1 MDLLSLIETFAVDH
15 HHPLCRLHQSDISK
29 PQTTSKN
36 QFINK
41 LVKATITA
49 SVTTTEI
56 MRYSTYPSLHLFQ
69 LYIYLEFA
77 SVEAQDQC

>member
-1 MDLLSLIETFAVDH
+1 MISTSFTWICYHLEELKLIETFAVDQH
-15 HHPLCRLHQSDISK
+15 TLCRLHQSDISK

-41 LVKATITA
+41 LVKATKTA

-56 MRYSTYPSLHLFQ
+56 M
-69 LYIYLEFA
+69 
-77 SVEAQDQC
+77 